1 MAKNKI
7 DFHEIEEK
15 WKIFWEKEKIY
26 ESKDLEDKHIYSID
40 TPPPTVSGEMH
51 MGHAASYSQQDF
63 VARFM
68 RMFKGNVFYPFGTD
82 DNGLPTERL
91 VERLN
96 KVKSKNMGRQEF
108 VELCLKTLKEIK
120 PAFVQDWKD
129 IGMSCDFNVTYSTI
143 DSQAQRVSQESF
155 IDLYNKGHVYKKNFP
170 TLWCPEC
177 QTSIA
182 QAELEDKEMPSK
194 FSTLKFSCEDR
205 DLLIATTRPEMLSA
219 CVAVFVNPKDDRYKE
234 LVGKK
239 AKVPLFDFEV
249 PILADESAQID
260 KGTGVLMICCYGDRF
275 DVDAV
280 NRHKLTP
287 KTIIEKDGTI
297 DGVKIKDARKK
308 ILEDLN
314 NAGLITE
321 QKEMTHTVN
330 VHDKC
335 GHEIEFVDTPQW
347 FISIMDKKEKLIE
360 QGNKVKWYPEF
371 MKKRYDNWVNG
382 LEWDWSISRNRH
394 FGIPIPAWE
403 CSCGEIVVAKESE
416 LPIDPLTVE
425 KKCPKCEK
433 VMNPESMVLDTWATS
448 SVSPQ
453 IASDLVDNKVQIP
466 YSLRPNAHDIIRTWA
481 FYTIVQAYL
490 HEDKIPWED
499 IVISGVVSL
508 GGEKM
513 SKSKGNVIN
522 PKDVLGDYCADAL
535 RYWAAGSKLGYDLDY
550 QEKDLVTGKKLVNK
564 ILNASR
570 FVFMNLEGYD
580 GRSRPEK
587 LEEIDQIFLD
597 EINNLVGN
605 CTSTFLNY
613 EYSRAKK
620 ETNEF
625 FWNDFCDNYL
635 EIVKKRVYKGEGD
648 AKLSA
653 QYTLYHGLLTILKL
667 FAPIIPFIT
676 EEIYQNHY
684 RKIEGEKSIH
694 LTKWPEFLESH
705 QKSYKRK
712 FDINE
717 WKILLF
723 FISKIRQ
730 EKSNAQKAMNTSIN
744 LTLRSVELE
753 LFSGFIE
760 DLKNVTGAVEIS
772 EGEFGVEFVE

>member
-15 WKIFWEKEKIY
+15 WRKFWEEEKIY
-26 ESKDLEDKHIYSID
+26 ESQDLEDKQIYSID

-91 VERLN
+91 VEKLN
-96 KVKSKNMGRQEF
+96 KIKSKNMGRQEF

-143 DSQAQRVSQESF
+143 DSQAQRVSQKSF
-155 IDLYNKGHVYKKNFP
+155 IDLYNKGHVYKKSFP
-170 TLWCPEC
+170 TIWCPEC

-194 FSTLKFSCEDR
+194 FSTLKFSCEDK

-219 CVAVFVNPKDDRYKE
+219 CVAVFVNPKDDRYKDII
-234 LVGKK
+234 GKN

-249 PILADESAQID
+249 PIIADESAQID

-335 GHEIEFVDTPQW
+335 GCEIEFVDTPQW
-347 FISIMDKKEKLIE
+347 FISIINKKEKLIE

-403 CSCGEIVVAKESE
+403 CSCREIVVANESE

-425 KKCPKCEK
+425 KKCPKCGE

-453 IASDLVDNKVQIP
+453 IASDLVDNKIQIP

-490 HEDKIPWED
+490 HEEKIPWND

-522 PKDVLGDYCADAL
+522 PKDVLENYCADAM
-535 RYWAAGSKLGYDLDY
+535 RYWAAGSKLGSDLDY

-580 GRSRPEK
+580 GKARPEK
-587 LEEIDQIFLD
+587 LEKVDELFLTKVGL
-597 EINNLVGN
+597 LVKR
-605 CTSTFLNY
+605 TTEAFEQY
-613 EYSRAKK
+613 EYSKAKK
-620 ETNEF
+620 EVDDF
-625 FWNDFCDNYL
+625 FWQTFCDNYL
-635 EIVKKRVYKGEGD
+635 EIVKTRVYKGEGD

-653 QYTLYHGLLTILKL
+653 QYTLYNGLLTIVKL

-684 RKIEGEKSIH
+684 KEIEGDKSIH
-694 LTKWPEFLESH
+694 LSKWPGEQSFGQDDLDDVHKFNVLVGVLSQVR
-705 QKSYKRK
+705 QKKTE
-712 FDINE
+712 N
-717 WKILLF
+717 
-723 FISKIRQ
+723 
-730 EKSNAQKAMNTSIN
+730 QKAMNSECVIS
-744 LTLRSVELE
+744 LESKIIEELE
-753 LFSGFIE
+753 DLLS
-760 DLKNVTGAVEIS
+760 DLKNVTNASDIK
-772 EGEFGVEFVE
+772 EGKFGVEFVE